1 MKSYIAK
8 PQDKI
13 SFRGLIRISSVL
25 LLLIFAG
32 CTSLDLP
39 IIGSSE
45 DKDTD
50 PEEEPSTSLV
60 GNWEWLESS
69 QGEGTTVGDPSSM
82 QIPGENDMRLQ
93 QFNSNGTY
101 IWQQVNANGDV
112 LLTDAGTWRVEN
124 SDLIYNEE
132 TFPAIYQYEVVN
144 NQLTLTR
151 ISIDGEFGYW
161 LQEKWQRQ

>member
-1 MKSYIAK
+1 MKSYIALLQGK
-8 PQDKI
+8 M
-13 SFRGLIRISSVL
+13 SLGGFIRMSGML
-25 LLLIFAG
+25 LLLILAG
-32 CTSLDLP
+32 CASLDFP

-45 DKDTD
+45 DEDTD
-50 PEEEPSTSLV
+50 PGEEPSASLV

-69 QGEGTTVGDPSSM
+69 QGEGTTVGDPASM
-82 QIPGENDMRLQ
+82 QIPSENDMRLQ

-101 IWQQVNANGDV
+101 VWQQVNANGDV

-132 TFPAIYQYEVVN
+132 TFPAIYQYEIVN

>member
-8 PQDKI
+8 LQDKI

-69 QGEGTTVGDPSSM
+69 QGEGTTVGDPS
-82 QIPGENDMRLQ
+82 
-93 QFNSNGTY
+93 
-101 IWQQVNANGDV
+101 
-112 LLTDAGTWRVEN
+112 
-124 SDLIYNEE
+124 
-132 TFPAIYQYEVVN
+132 
-144 NQLTLTR
+144 
-151 ISIDGEFGYW
+151 
-161 LQEKWQRQ
+161 